1 MNLRTKVKS
10 YSFWVS
16 LASALI
22 LILKLIGQR
31 FGFSV
36 DEGLISDLFTS
47 FCAILVLLGIIVVP
61 STLNIEQ
68 KVVDGS
74 DKKEIK
80 QEEQKE
86 SEVQALGKDFIKT
99 NEKNKDVIENFEQEK
114 VDEQKIKDVIEE
126 NFIKQDMP
134 NSTEGIV
141 DNVFANIASKQFDI
155 QSFIDKVCTKR
166 AELDNNISNFVEF
179 LQGEID
185 IIKNDNK

>member
-1 MNLRTKVKS
+1 MSLKTKVKS

-22 LILKLIGQR
+22 LILKLVGQR

-68 KVVDGS
+68 KVVDS
-74 DKKEIK
+74 VDKKESSVNETKTLENANQK
-80 QEEQKE
+80 QETIEI
-86 SEVQALGKDFIKT
+86 V
-99 NEKNKDVIENFEQEK
+99 EKNKDIVENLEAKAIVETNKQEVVEEKFVEQDNQNSAEIM
-114 VDEQKIKDVIEE
+114 VE
-126 NFIKQDMP
+126 NVVAD
-134 NSTEGIV
+134 IV
-141 DNVFANIASKQFDI
+141 TKHFDI